1 MDRFKRILKK
11 IFVLSPVPT
20 VVIALFGYAFV
31 IAVTVFGINIPAVEY
46 LSYLASAYA
55 LIVTI
60 TGLPRMRAYIKSVK
74 KRFFDLSAV
83 KRIKETKYGG
93 KYFDDIRFR
102 AKVSLYCGL
111 LINVL
116 YIAVKMFSGIYYR
129 SVWFAALAIYYI
141 LLAVMRFMLIRRE
154 KRHTGMSEIE
164 IELHRYRACG
174 ITLLIMN
181 EALAGIVIF
190 MVYQNRGFDYP
201 GLLIYAM
208 AMYSFYAVISAV
220 VNLVKFRKHGSPVLS
235 ASKTIT
241 LIAAMVSMLS
251 LETAMLSRFGSND
264 TPQFRAIMTGA
275 TGGGVCTIVICMA
288 VYMIVKANKNLKK
301 LKINNSQT

>member
-11 IFVLSPVPT
+11 IFVLPPVPT
-20 VVIALFGYAFV
+20 VVVALFGYAFV

-154 KRHTGMSEIE
+154 KRYAERSEIE
-164 IELHRYRACG
+164 IELRRYRACG

>member
-1 MDRFKRILKK
+1 
-11 IFVLSPVPT
+11 
-20 VVIALFGYAFV
+20 
-31 IAVTVFGINIPAVEY
+31 
-46 LSYLASAYA
+46 
-55 LIVTI
+55 
-60 TGLPRMRAYIKSVK
+60 
-74 KRFFDLSAV
+74 
-83 KRIKETKYGG
+83 
-93 KYFDDIRFR
+93 
-102 AKVSLYCGL
+102 
-111 LINVL
+111 
-116 YIAVKMFSGIYYR
+116 MFSGIYYR

-141 LLAVMRFMLIRRE
+141 LLAAMRFMLIRRK
-154 KRHTGMSEIE
+154 KRYTGTSEIE
-164 IELHRYRACG
+164 IEFHRYRACG

-241 LIAAMVSMLS
+241 LVAAMVSMLS

-288 VYMIVKANKNLKK
+288 IYMIVKANKNLKK

>member
-11 IFVLSPVPT
+11 IFVLPPVPT

-31 IAVTVFGINIPAVEY
+31 IAVAVFGINIPAVEY

-111 LINVL
+111 LINIL

-141 LLAVMRFMLIRRE
+141 LLAVMRFMLIIRE
-154 KRHTGMSEIE
+154 KRYTGMSEIE
-164 IELHRYRACG
+164 IELRRYRVCG

-251 LETAMLSRFGSND
+251 LETAMLARFGSND

>member
-1 MDRFKRILKK
+1 M
-11 IFVLSPVPT
+11 PT
-20 VVIALFGYAFV
+20 VVVALFGYAFV

-102 AKVSLYCGL
+102 AKVSLYCRL

-154 KRHTGMSEIE
+154 KRYAERSEIE
-164 IELHRYRACG
+164 IELRRYRACG

-190 MVYQNRGFDYP
+190 MVYQNHGFDYP

-288 VYMIVKANKNLKK
+288 IYMIVKANKNLKK